1 MKKKKIDRVL
11 INSFNQTNKHSK
23 LFSSLIRSSITQY
36 SLKIMS
42 EPKPQAA
49 AGFHHLIKYF
59 DIGVNFT
66 DPMFH
71 GSYHGKNHHQSDIED
86 VILRAKTFNVR
97 RMLLTGSS
105 LEESRTTLEIASS
118 YSDYLYSTVGVHP
131 CSVNEINETND
142 VEYLQNLKELAISG
156 KKAGIVKAFGEIGLD
171 YDRLHYT
178 PKEHQ
183 LKYFQKQLDIAVEVG
198 LPLFLHMRAANDDFI
213 QTIKPYLHQLKNGVV
228 HSFTGTLE
236 ELDALL
242 ELGFYIGIN
251 GCSLKTEENLK
262 VVEKIPLEK
271 LMIETDAPWC
281 EIRKTHA
288 GYKYLTSYPNETYPQ
303 VLTKQSS
310 EISLNSIASS
320 KKAPQI
326 KLDPLLPFP
335 VLKKEQYDRYDPTI
349 RTLIGEKASPL
360 IKSRN
365 EPVHIGQVVEIIA
378 KVKNESVETV
388 VKHAWENTL
397 KLFEVEDVDDEEF
410 FTY

>member
-1 MKKKKIDRVL
+1 MTMSSSYTTP
-11 INSFNQTNKHSK
+11 INNTSPLPPH
-23 LFSSLIRSSITQY
+23 
-36 SLKIMS
+36 
-42 EPKPQAA
+42 P
-49 AGFHHLIKYF
+49 LIKYF

-71 GSYHGKNHHQSDIED
+71 GSYNGKLHHQSDIED

-97 RMLLTGSS
+97 KMLLTGSS
-105 LEESRTTLEIASS
+105 LEESRHALQIASS
-118 YSDYLYSTVGVHP
+118 YPDFLYSTVGVHP
-131 CSVNEINETND
+131 CSVNEINKNNETH
-142 VEYLQNLKELAISG
+142 YLESLKELALSG
-156 KKAGIVKAFGEIGLD
+156 KKTGVVRAFGEIGLD

-178 PKEHQ
+178 SKEHQ
-183 LKYFQKQLDIAVEVG
+183 LEYFEKQLDIAVEVG

-213 QTIKPYLHQLKNGVV
+213 KVIKPYLPQLKNGVV
-228 HSFTGTLE
+228 HSFTGTKE
-236 ELDALL
+236 ELERLL
-242 ELGFYIGIN
+242 ELGFYIGVN
-251 GCSLKTEENLK
+251 GCSLKTDENLQ
-262 VVEKIPLEK
+262 VVKEIPLER

-281 EIRKTHA
+281 EIRKSHA

-310 EISLNSIASS
+310 ELSLASLNSSTTSLSS

-335 VLKKEQYDRYDPTI
+335 LLKKEQYDRYDPAI

-365 EPVHIGQVVEIIA
+365 EPVHVGQVVEIIA
-378 KVKNESVETV
+378 KVKNETVENV
-388 VKHAWENTL
+388 VNHAWRNSL
-397 KLFEVEDVDDEEF
+397 KLFEIEDVNDEEF